1 MKNRFGRILIFLIL
15 FFQLGVCVDSIPART
30 LEARI
35 TDFFITHNK
44 KDILVYF
51 KVEDCFTKKM
61 DEAILAGIPTAFTF
75 LIEVYQEGAA
85 WNSQL
90 AQLEIRHT
98 IKYDN
103 VRNLFYVSYGEQRG
117 GPVEFRDFQ
126 NAKRAMAD
134 VSGVAV
140 APIKVLTRES
150 QYFVRVKA
158 KLAKIRMPLHMEYIL
173 FFVSMWDFETDWY
186 KQGFVYK

>member
-1 MKNRFGRILIFLIL
+1 M
-15 FFQLGVCVDSIPART
+15 QAPA

-35 TDFFITHNK
+35 TDFFITHNT

-51 KVEDCFTKKM
+51 RVEDCFTKKM
-61 DEAILAGIPTAFTF
+61 DEAVLAGIPTAFTY
-75 LIEVYQEGAA
+75 LIQVYEEGVV

-103 VRNLFYVSYGEQRG
+103 VRNVFYVSYSEQG
-117 GPVEFRDFQ
+117 GQPVEFRDFQ
-126 NAKRAMAD
+126 SAKRAMTD
-134 VSGVAV
+134 VSGIAV
-140 APIKVLTRES
+140 APVRVLKREG
-150 QYFVRVKA
+150 QYFVKVKA
-158 KLAKIRMPLHMEYIL
+158 KLAKTRMPLHMEYVL